1 LSALGGL
8 NRVKF
13 KPEKEGSLVI
23 PGFGGGYVKWNSRS
37 TSSLVKYRTEWRCLS
52 LASVLVSLIKGV
64 LSVKSS
70 TGVWIDLDGLN
81 NPSVEKGLV
90 RVGAKRKWMGI
101 PSGGS
106 GS

>member
-1 LSALGGL
+1 MSALGGL

-23 PGFGGGYVKWNSRS
+23 PGFGGGYVEMEFKEYFK
-37 TSSLVKYRTEWRCLS
+37 SSGKVSNREWRCLS
-52 LASVLVSLIKGV
+52 LAASVLVSLIKGV

-90 RVGAKRKWMGI
+90 R
-101 PSGGS
+101 GGR
-106 GS
+106 